1 LSVADPTS
9 AASSTADPISAATFG
24 PGEATPARR
33 VVRRTGRADGA
44 LDAALEAAGVT
55 VTDAPDATLVHRFD
69 DVRVL
74 DQLTPALT
82 AWAAEAR
89 TTTGADGD
97 VIAIV
102 DADGFDSDEVA
113 PAMLAHGIVA
123 GTRALAMERER
134 PGTRANLVV
143 VGADVDAAEVAD
155 TITWL
160 LRATSTTAQVVTL
173 GAARH
178 GRQPA

>member
-1 LSVADPTS
+1 LIVADPTS
-9 AASSTADPISAATFG
+9 N
-24 PGEATPARR
+24 
-33 VVRRTGRADGA
+33 VVRRTGRVDAA

-55 VTDAPDATLVHRFD
+55 LTDAPDATLVHRLD
-69 DVRVL
+69 EVRQL
-74 DQLTPALT
+74 DALTPTLT
-82 AWAAEAR
+82 TWAAEAR

-97 VIAIV
+97 VITIV
-102 DADGFDSDEVA
+102 DAEGFDSDDPA

-143 VGADVDAAEVAD
+143 VGPDVDSAEVAD

-160 LRATSTTAQVVTL
+160 LRATSTTAQIVTL

>member
-1 LSVADPTS
+1 MADATSSDPTGPDGT
-9 AASSTADPISAATFG
+9 AAVAP
-24 PGEATPARR
+24 TPS

-55 VTDAPDATLVHRFD
+55 ITDAPDATLVHRLD
-69 DVRVL
+69 DVPDL
-74 DQLTPALT
+74 DGLTPTLT
-82 AWAAEAR
+82 AWAAQAR
-89 TTTGADGD
+89 TTTGSGGD
-97 VIAIV
+97 VITVV
-102 DADGFDSDEVA
+102 DADGFDSADPA

-123 GTRALAMERER
+123 ATRARAMERER

-143 VGADVDAAEVAD
+143 VGADVEAAEVAD
-155 TITWL
+155 TIAWL
-160 LRATSTTAQVVTL
+160 LRATSTTAQIVTL